1 MTRLPR
7 QWVASLALSLGLVV
21 GGCVVGG
28 CSRGP
33 LTHLASDPPA
43 EPEDFGQSPAAPGL
57 FAVPAQLTALAILE
71 PSPIDAHSQSVQAQY
86 AQTASPPTA
95 PPSQPI
101 DRREESVY
109 APYVAA
115 RPSAPQQSPAA
126 SSPAQ
131 PMVGPPN
138 LPHVSKPAVA
148 ERAND
153 MTQRATQMARKG
165 MHFAAKEELIQ
176 VLQFVAHARD
186 AEERTI
192 TRTSALAAGFTALDE
207 ADDFASQGGSDP
219 GGIRTGEIV
228 RGHRTT
234 ILHRAGDFAPE
245 VARQHYFAYAQQQLA
260 LAMAGEP
267 AASQALYTLG
277 KIQMAQAGS
286 ASQPPS
292 HSGGRAIVFYQAA
305 LMVDSR
311 NYQAAN
317 ELGVL
322 LAQDGQLTE
331 ARRALLHSVTVQPHV
346 EGWQNLATV
355 HRRLGEAELAQL
367 ADNERQLLARQ
378 QPATAT
384 NSENK
389 VTWVDPKTFA
399 AARGSDSGQS
409 SPPARTAAAASSNGQ
424 LR

>member
-1 MTRLPR
+1 MTCLPR

-21 GGCVVGG
+21 VGCVVGG

-33 LTHLASDPPA
+33 LVPLASDSPS
-43 EPEDFGQSPAAPGL
+43 EPEDFGQSPTAPGL
-57 FAVPAQLTALAILE
+57 FAIPAQLTPLPTLE
-71 PSPIDAHSQSVQAQY
+71 PSPTDAQSQPVQAQY
-86 AQTASPPTA
+86 AQATSPPAA
-95 PPSQPI
+95 PSLQPTV
-101 DRREESVY
+101 RREESIY

-115 RPSAPQQSPAA
+115 RPSASPQSPVAN
-126 SSPAQ
+126 PRTQ
-131 PMVGPPN
+131 PVTAPPS
-138 LPHVSKPAVA
+138 LPHVSNPAVA
-148 ERAND
+148 ERASD
-153 MTQRATQMARKG
+153 MTQRATEMARKG
-165 MHFAAKEELIQ
+165 MLFAAQEELTQ

-186 AEERTI
+186 AEERTT
-192 TRTSALAAGFTALDE
+192 TRTTALAAGFTALDE
-207 ADDFASQGGSDP
+207 ADDFASQRSSDAS
-219 GGIRTGEIV
+219 GIRTSEIV
-228 RGHRTT
+228 RSHRTT

-260 LAMAGEP
+260 LALAGEP

-286 ASQPPS
+286 ARQPPS
-292 HSGGRAIVFYQAA
+292 HCGPRAIVFYQAA

-355 HRRLGEAELAQL
+355 HRRLGEAELARL

-378 QPATAT
+378 QSATAT

-399 AARGSDSGQS
+399 AARGSDLGQS
-409 SPPARTAAAASSNGQ
+409 SPAGRTAAAAPSNGQ